1 MRGVSLIE
9 LLVVLLLLSLFA
21 VVTTANLSATQRRVD
36 FDEFAR
42 EILNA
47 LEVCRW
53 KAFNERRYTGI
64 LVEHPSTVFQ
74 FSFFGDGNKNGI
86 RTAEIQT
93 GVDGSFLRPM
103 YLRRAQGDMEAAVL
117 NFPVPEIPPKKGWLD
132 PVDPVKFG
140 SSNIISFSPDGQS
153 SSGTLYLACHS
164 QQRMY
169 AIVLYGPTAK
179 LTLWKFFDAKWQMV
193 GDR

>member
-9 LLVVLLLLSLFA
+9 LLVVLLLASLFA
-21 VVTTANLSATQRRVD
+21 VMATANLSATQRRLD

-42 EILNA
+42 EVVNA
-47 LEVCRW
+47 MEVCRW
-53 KAFNERRYTGI
+53 KALNERRYTGI
-64 LVEHPSTVFQ
+64 LVEHPGAVFQ
-74 FSFFGDGNKNGI
+74 FSFFRDGNKNGI
-86 RTAEIQT
+86 RTAEIES
-93 GVDGSFLRPM
+93 GLDAAFLRPM
-103 YLRRAQGDMEAAVL
+103 YLHRALGDMEAAVL
-117 NFPVPEIPPKKGWLD
+117 GIAVPEIPPKKGWLD
-132 PVDPVKFG
+132 PEDPIKFG
-140 SSNIISFSPDGQS
+140 KSSVISFSPNGQS

-179 LTLWKFFDAKWQMV
+179 LTLWKFFNSKWQMV